1 MVLAASVPYND
12 APERIR
18 GWSLMCGFQADGFR
32 DWSDFAKFVDER
44 ATHAV
49 KHLRQAH
56 RSISDGKALPRVG
69 RKNQPMPKRFCGDL
83 RHIRSEPGLHAVYWG
98 ENGFPQSDF
107 SAPATPIPASQ
118 VLESSSHEQPLDSI
132 DDQPDARQSSSSSKK
147 GSMAPPT
154 GGDMRKEKRRG
165 QSQLMP
171 MPPLNHSPRQ
181 RYSGKAL
188 LETLPPIDGL
198 DLTSVDTPTARVSI
212 SKGPQIHQLAHE
224 LRVPLDLVQSA
235 TEIFKRYSDGEG
247 ADLFQRKLRMS
258 NFTKLL
264 CELTRVESLADLSP
278 HFVETATRTV
288 NRTGSDAIDVR
299 DFFIWYSAFSFSE
312 ELTPNKEDHRT
323 RRLAKKLGLE
333 VVDVDDYRKAFDK
346 FDADGSGMIEIDEF
360 EDILRHLLKLPKE
373 TELEPNRVANLWR
386 IADKNRDDVV
396 DFEEFCLFWSDSYG
410 ARDNGQGLENLFASV
425 YRSLRRV
432 PTARFG

>member
-1 MVLAASVPYND
+1 
-12 APERIR
+12 
-18 GWSLMCGFQADGFR
+18 
-32 DWSDFAKFVDER
+32 
-44 ATHAV
+44 
-49 KHLRQAH
+49 
-56 RSISDGKALPRVG
+56 
-69 RKNQPMPKRFCGDL
+69 MPKRFCGDL

-98 ENGFPQSDF
+98 ENGIPQSDF

-118 VLESSSHEQPLDSI
+118 VLESSSHEQPSDCI
-132 DDQPDARQSSSSSKK
+132 DDQPDARHSSSSSKK
-147 GSMAPPT
+147 GSMAPQT
-154 GGDMRKEKRRG
+154 IGDMRKEKRRG

-198 DLTSVDTPTARVSI
+198 DLTSVDTPTTRVSI

-264 CELTRVESLADLSP
+264 CELTRVDSLADLSP

-288 NRTGSDAIDVR
+288 NRSGSDAIDVR

-410 ARDNGQGLENLFASV
+410 ASDNGQGLENLFASV